1 MSKHAFAQI
10 TAAAMLLL
18 LALPAQAADVDK
30 GAKVFKKC
38 KACHTLEAGGK
49 NKVGPNLHGL
59 FGRAAASVENYKYSP
74 AMKDSGITWSEETL
88 DEYLTSPKKLVP
100 KTKMKFAGVKK
111 ASQRADLIAYLKQAT
126 Q

>member
-30 GAKVFKKC
+30 GAKVFNKC